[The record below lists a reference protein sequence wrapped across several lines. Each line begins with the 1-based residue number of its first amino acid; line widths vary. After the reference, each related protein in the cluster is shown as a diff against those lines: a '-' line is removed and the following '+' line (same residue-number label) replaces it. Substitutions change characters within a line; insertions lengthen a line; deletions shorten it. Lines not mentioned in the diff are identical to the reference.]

1 MNGSEKGTV
10 QPTTTLRDEFGN
22 LGPTEIV
29 LAYYSGP
36 LCFGI
41 NSTYSCRDISGGFRT
56 LHISQTRRFIS
67 LSKFRLFI
75 SEKNL
80 HPSFALLSDNLEAK
94 NTILGEV
101 HVPLYRPKTVH

>member
-36 LCFGI
+36 LW
-41 NSTYSCRDISGGFRT
+41 YKLD
-56 LHISQTRRFIS
+56 LQ
-67 LSKFRLFI
+67 L
-75 SEKNL
+75 
-80 HPSFALLSDNLEAK
+80 
-94 NTILGEV
+94 
-101 HVPLYRPKTVH
+101 